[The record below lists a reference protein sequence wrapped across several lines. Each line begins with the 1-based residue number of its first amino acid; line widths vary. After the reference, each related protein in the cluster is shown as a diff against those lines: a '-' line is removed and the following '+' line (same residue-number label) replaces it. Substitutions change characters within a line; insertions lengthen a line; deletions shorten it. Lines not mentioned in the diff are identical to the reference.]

1 MKHFA
6 GLVSFW
12 TDKSMAESLI
22 TGGESS
28 GMENIATE
36 EQGIGLYHCSI
47 MNDFLFDDYS
57 YYQEKPEKTP
67 EC

>member
-12 TDKSMAESLI
+12 TDKGMAESLI

-28 GMENIATE
+28 GMENITTE
-36 EQGIGLYHCSI
+36 EQGRIVS
-47 MNDFLFDDYS
+47 LFYR
-57 YYQEKPEKTP
+57 E
-67 EC
+67 

>member
-28 GMENIATE
+28 GMENITTE
-36 EQGIGLYHCSI
+36 EQGRIVS
-47 MNDFLFDDYS
+47 LFYC
-57 YYQEKPEKTP
+57 E
-67 EC
+67 